1 MNICIC
7 KHSVNI
13 ASIAGAN
20 VQNLGNVE
28 SGKVVELHPAE
39 KFSIFCVSPFSASVK
54 GRAPS
59 SFAFIA
65 DPSISLFMAFSS
77 K

>member
-28 SGKVVELHPAE
+28 SDKIVELHPAD
-39 KFSIFCVSPFSASVK
+39 KFSIFCVSPFSAL
-54 GRAPS
+54 S
-59 SFAFIA
+59 SLS
-65 DPSISLFMAFSS
+65 PEVCTLGHLYLF
-77 K
+77 